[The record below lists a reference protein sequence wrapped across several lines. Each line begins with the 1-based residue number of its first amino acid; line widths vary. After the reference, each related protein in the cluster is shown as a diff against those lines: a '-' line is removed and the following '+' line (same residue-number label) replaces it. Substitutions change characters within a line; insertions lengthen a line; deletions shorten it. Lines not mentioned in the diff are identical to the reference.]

1 MPLLNLRTHLRASQA
16 RSKSR
21 PGVTAQS
28 PWEEALFSG
37 SDGDG
42 PIRWNGNNPSEGRS
56 DEGNR
61 LRDAAG
67 GGRET
72 DSAPFGNRN
81 LPWERN
87 LSWSRN
93 LSWEQREQSAR
104 LRRANGRLPLYG
116 EDDAGLAPTENN
128 FGDEAAS
135 EVPSSSTCMNPYCKT
150 NWLRLWR
157 RRQAPRLEGRWA
169 CSAECMRSF
178 VETVVARELAGDMP
192 WEPQRHRHRMPLGL
206 ILLGQGWITEEQLR
220 AALEAQRTVGKGR
233 IGAWLMRQCK
243 LPEERVTRA
252 LAMQWGCPIFPVAI
266 HQPETVATLIP
277 RLFLDSFGLLP
288 VRVASGRV
296 LYLGF
301 EDRLD
306 AAAALAVTR
315 MTGLRIE
322 TGVVPATQY
331 LRAHERMMD
340 AVFPKTVLTEASTA
354 QAVADKLTEVIERV
368 RPHEARLVRLH
379 QYLWLRMW
387 RTPMPMAARRSASG
401 TGGAT
406 PVIPIP
412 RIHQVEDLICRY
424 APTEDEARM

>member
-16 RSKSR
+16 RSKSSQ
-21 PGVTAQS
+21 GATARS
-28 PWEEALFSG
+28 PWEEALRSG
-37 SDGDG
+37 SDGS
-42 PIRWNGNNPSEGRS
+42 RGN
-56 DEGNR
+56 
-61 LRDAAG
+61 RDAANR
-67 GGRET
+67 GREA
-72 DSAPFGNRN
+72 DSALSESRN
-81 LPWERN
+81 LTWNSN
-87 LSWSRN
+87 LSWA
-93 LSWEQREQSAR
+93 QREQSAR
-104 LRRANGRLPLYG
+104 LRRANERLPLQG
-116 EDDAGLAPTENN
+116 EEDAGFLPTDIHS
-128 FGDEAAS
+128 GDEVADEA
-135 EVPSSSTCMNPYCKT
+135 PLSSTCMNPHCKT

-169 CSAECMRSF
+169 CSAACMRSF

-252 LAMQWGCPIFPVAI
+252 LAMQWSCPIFPVAI

-277 RLFLDSFGLLP
+277 RLFLDTFGLLP
-288 VRVASGRV
+288 VRVASGRI

-306 AAAALAVTR
+306 AAAALAVMR

-340 AVFPKTVLTEASTA
+340 AAFPKTVLAEASTS
-354 QAVADKLTEVIERV
+354 QAVADKLTEAIERV

-387 RTPMPMAARRSASG
+387 RTPMPTATHYSASG
-401 TGGAT
+401 TGSA
-406 PVIPIP
+406 IPAVSIP
-412 RIHQVEDLICRY
+412 RIHQVEDLLCRY
-424 APTEDEARM
+424 APAEDEART